1 MYLGVKSSTS
11 ARRTQSHS
19 SRTARPKSL
28 EKTDTLCDTPLTVT
42 PPRKKAPSTSSSR
55 SRSHGQPVSLK
66 QLAKSLGLSTTTL
79 SLVLNGSEKAQSI
92 PQETKDRIFTAARAL
107 NYRPN
112 FLARSLRS
120 QRTFSVGVIIPE
132 LSDGY
137 ASLVL
142 TGIEDHLLQSGYMY
156 LVTSHRHNEKQITD
170 GPRLLF
176 ERSVEGLIAVDT
188 RYEQNLPIP
197 VVTVSGHRELPD
209 VTNIVL
215 NHERAAELALTH
227 LTNLGH
233 REIAVIKGQ
242 EFSSDTAVRWEA
254 IHKVARRLSIPV
266 PPRLVQQ
273 MEGKSASPEVGY
285 QAMVRLLRNGVQFTA
300 LLAFNDVCAIGAI
313 RALREAGKRVPEDVA
328 VIGFDDIHEAR
339 YHIPALTTVK
349 QPLQQ
354 MGRLA
359 AQMLLS
365 RIAEPQKPQP
375 PFIHVEP
382 ELIVRES
389 TAAAKVATGAA
400 R

>member
-1 MYLGVKSSTS
+1 MRNS
-11 ARRTQSHS
+11 Q
-19 SRTARPKSL
+19 
-28 EKTDTLCDTPLTVT
+28 TVT
-42 PPRKKAPSTSSSR
+42 PPRKKKNANASPSRNR
-55 SRSHGQPVSLK
+55 SNGQPVSLK

-79 SLVLNGSEKAQSI
+79 SLVLNDSEKAQSI

-142 TGIEDHLLQSGYMY
+142 TGIEDQLLQSGYMY
-156 LVTSHRHNEKQITD
+156 LVTSHRHDVKLITQS
-170 GPRLLF
+170 PRLLF

-188 RYEQNLPIP
+188 PYEQNLPVP

-215 NHERAAELALTH
+215 NHDRAAELALTH
-227 LTNLGH
+227 LTALGH
-233 REIAVIKGQ
+233 RSIAVIKGQ
-242 EFSSDTAVRWEA
+242 EFSSDTEVRWQA
-254 IHKVARRLSIPV
+254 IRKAARQLSLVV
-266 PPRLVQQ
+266 PQNLIQQ

-285 QAMVRLLRNGVQFTA
+285 EATTRLLQNNASFTA

-313 RALREAGKRVPEDVA
+313 RALRETGKRVPEDVS
-328 VIGFDDIHEAR
+328 VVGFDDIHEAR

-349 QPLQQ
+349 QPLQL
-354 MGRLA
+354 MGKLA
-359 AQMLLS
+359 AEILLE
-365 RIAEPQKPQP
+365 RISQPQKSQAR
-375 PFIHVEP
+375 FLHVEP
-382 ELIVRES
+382 ELIIRES
-389 TAAAKVATGAA
+389 TANAIQTACAAS
-400 R
+400 